1 MVLLLP
7 AQTWLKERGGIMKQ
21 ALYILRHP
29 INGVWEMKRTKAWRY
44 RDGFIL
50 ILLAIAAMTFNR
62 QMRAFVFNNAYNVP
76 LDILRQIAIVVL
88 PLVLFTVANWAVTTL
103 TEGKGSFTDVFMVT
117 CYALM
122 PLIIFQI
129 LAPVISHFMTLNE
142 LMYLQ
147 IIDGVGYGWA
157 LVMLLLGIQ
166 EIHEYSL
173 GKMVSTLILTVIG
186 AAIMVFI
193 ALLFFS
199 LLQELGSFVYS
210 IYREFSLRL

>member
-1 MVLLLP
+1 M
-7 AQTWLKERGGIMKQ
+7 
-21 ALYILRHP
+21 RHP
-29 INGVWEMKRTKAWRY
+29 IYGVWDMKREKTGRY

-50 ILLAIAAMTFNR
+50 ILLAIFAVTFNR
-62 QMRAFVFNNAYNVP
+62 QMRAFVFNYSYNVP
-76 LDILRQIAIVVL
+76 LDILRQIAVVVL

-103 TEGKGSFTDVFMVT
+103 AEGKGSFKDVFMVT
-117 CYALM
+117 CYSLM

-129 LAPVISHFMTLNE
+129 AAPIISHLMTLNE

-147 IIDGVGYGWA
+147 IIDGVGYGWM
-157 LVMLLLGIQ
+157 LLMLLLGIR

-173 GKMVSTLILTVIG
+173 GKMISTLFLTVIG

>member
-1 MVLLLP
+1 
-7 AQTWLKERGGIMKQ
+7 MKQ
-21 ALYILRHP
+21 ALYILKHP
-29 INGVWEMKRTKAWRY
+29 IYGVWDMKRKKTGRY

-50 ILLAIAAMTFNR
+50 ILLAIVAVTFNR

-88 PLVLFTVANWAVTTL
+88 PLVLFTISNWAVTTL
-103 TEGKGSFTDVFMVT
+103 AEGKGSFKDVFMVT

-129 LAPVISHFMTLNE
+129 LAPIISHLMTLNE

-147 IIDGVGYGWA
+147 IIDGVGYGWS
-157 LVMLLLGIQ
+157 LLMLLLGIQ

-199 LLQELGSFVYS
+199 LIQELGSFIYS

>member
-1 MVLLLP
+1 
-7 AQTWLKERGGIMKQ
+7 MKQ
-21 ALYILRHP
+21 ALYILKHP
-29 INGVWEMKRTKAWRY
+29 IYGAWDMKRKKTGRY

-50 ILLAIAAMTFNR
+50 ILLAIIAVTFNR

-76 LDILRQIAIVVL
+76 LDILRQIAVVVL
-88 PLVLFTVANWAVTTL
+88 PLVLFTVSNWAVTTL
-103 TEGKGSFTDVFMVT
+103 AEGKGSFKDVFMVT
-117 CYALM
+117 CYSLM
-122 PLIIFQI
+122 PLIIFQFVT
-129 LAPVISHFMTLNE
+129 PVISHIMTLNE

-147 IIDGVGYGWA
+147 IIDGIGYGWS
-157 LVMLLLGIQ
+157 LVMLLLCIQ

-173 GKMVSTLILTVIG
+173 GKMVYTLFLTVVG

-199 LLQELGSFVYS
+199 LLQELGSFAYS